1 MKKRLTSVFLAI
13 TLLILPHFVNA
24 ASGCSYKEQAELND
38 IVSNI
43 KASYEATKE
52 KTETYPDPDDIEA
65 TIDVYEPRVEIKI
78 LNLTDDVYIKVIN
91 GNSKEENLYYNK
103 DAKDGVITIKQND
116 LSTLNTYTIEVYSD
130 KYACRG
136 ELFRKIEVT
145 TPIYNSYSELEACNK
160 NPDFY
165 YCQEFITSKNISYDE
180 FYKNLAK
187 YENNEKPEEIKE
199 EEKSFFEK
207 IKEFYQN
214 NKIVINVVLTIV
226 IVGGVATTVILVKKR
241 RSRVL

>member
-1 MKKRLTSVFLAI
+1 MKKRLASIFLAI

-52 KTETYPDPDDIEA
+52 KTGTYPDPDDIEA
-65 TIDVYEPRVEIKI
+65 TIDVYEPRVEIKV

-103 DAKDGVITIKQND
+103 DTKDGVITIKQND
-116 LSTLNTYTIEVYSD
+116 LSTLNTYTIEIYSN

-165 YCQEFITSKNISYDE
+165 YCQNLLLLKTSATMNFIRI
-180 FYKNLAK
+180 
-187 YENNEKPEEIKE
+187 
-199 EEKSFFEK
+199 
-207 IKEFYQN
+207 
-214 NKIVINVVLTIV
+214 
-226 IVGGVATTVILVKKR
+226 
-241 RSRVL
+241 